1 MTTDLTSPRARGP
14 GLALIG
20 TRGSGKSTV
29 GRILASRADRTFLDV
44 DREIEACAGRSIRSI
59 FTEWGEPAFRDW
71 EERTL
76 AAVTAANPGA
86 ILATGGGAVLRAVN
100 RRRIHAFGFVV
111 WLTADPS
118 ELARRLEA
126 DPRGLADRP
135 ALTAAG
141 TLREIA
147 QVLHERSPLYRE
159 LGDAVVET
167 GGKSPE
173 DLVEAILACWT
184 MSRDGTMATPK
195 SSPP

>member
-1 MTTDLTSPRARGP
+1 DLTSAHPRGQ

-20 TRGSGKSTV
+20 CRGTGKSTV
-29 GRILASRADRTFLDV
+29 GRILARRVNRTFLDV
-44 DREIEACAGRSIRSI
+44 DPEIEARAGRSIRSI

-86 ILATGGGAVLRAVN
+86 SLATGGGAVLRAVN
-100 RRRIHAFGFVV
+100 RSRIHAFGFVV

-147 QVLHERSPLYRE
+147 QVLHERSPLYRD

-173 DLVEAILACWT
+173 DVVEAILACWT
-184 MSRDGTMATPK
+184 MSRDGTM
-195 SSPP
+195 